1 MSFALYREGEA
12 APLQYR
18 DSEQPW
24 ADFPLLGAR
33 APGTYTCYYHTPS
46 APYVLSARSEPLVVR
61 ADGYLRKPSLQAHRS
76 GAVTEGQEVTLQC
89 QRPATELGPV
99 MFALLKAGSAAPVQ
113 VRPSAGRETDFSL
126 LSVSAGDSGNY
137 SCVYYQARAPFLA
150 SQASPRLE
158 IRVAGEIKCG
168 NPRPLVVAQ
177 EHCWCLYLQRLLSAP
192 HHSEV
197 LPMSFHGEA
206 LRTIGQAALKTTYL
220 TQMGVGALG
229 NAILLFHNIAP
240 GLPGHSPR
248 PPHTI
253 LTHMALANLLFLL
266 SSGVTYTMAA
276 FVLGNPL
283 SSLGWILELLG
294 SALELLA
301 GRLVL
306 LSSPSAGTVV
316 LWSTSDAVFIGLVV
330 WSCGS
335 SVLLLHRH
343 HQRVPYIHTPTGH
356 HRCPPETTAARTILM
371 LVVTFVIFY
380 VDTLDILSM
389 FFHKDA
395 LRTTSQAALKI
406 TYLTQMGIGSL
417 VNVILFFHSIS
428 LVLIGQ
434 SQRPT
439 DMIHTHMAVAN
450 LLVLLSPGIAHTM
463 AASFPRKPLSGL
475 GCKFVYYVQR
485 VARSTA
491 LCSTC
496 VLSTYQ
502 SFTLTPRRA
511 EWVVLRGRAPR
522 VAGPSCC
529 TCWMLSF
536 IMHITA
542 PLKTTGPPNMHNYTD
557 TKDKW
562 FCSSS
567 PDEIGTSYLWSVS
580 DAVFIGLMVWSS
592 GSMVLLLL
600 RHRQRVGN
608 GALADVTLFFCSVSP
623 ALLGHKRRPLQTTVA
638 HMAVANSWVLLS
650 AGPPHTMA
658 AFVSRKPLSSLG
670 CKFVYYIQRVARSTA
685 LCSPCILST
694 YQAFTL
700 TPRRAEWAM
709 LRGKAPRVT
718 GPSYCTC
725 WMLSL
730 LMNIW
735 IPVSISGPQDKHN
748 YTDAQGM
755 WFCSPSA
762 SKAGFVYLW
771 STSDAVFLTLM
782 V

>member
-137 SCVYYQARAPFLA
+137 SCAYYQARAPFLA

-158 IRVAGEIKCG
+158 IRVAGEKKCG
-168 NPRPLVVAQ
+168 NPRPLIVAQ
-177 EHCWCLYLQRLLSAP
+177 EDCWCLYLQSLLSAP
-192 HHSEV
+192 GHSEV

-229 NAILLFHNIAP
+229 KAILLFHNIAP
-240 GLPGHSPR
+240 VLPGHSPR

-301 GRLVL
+301 GILELLGSALELLAGEIKCGNPRPLVIAQDDSWCLYLQRLLSAPRHSEVLPMSLHGEALRTIGQAALKTTYLTQMGDGALGNAILLFHNIAPGLLAHSPRPPHTILTHMALANLLFLLSSGVPYTMAAFVLGHPLSSLGWRLVL

-330 WSCGS
+330 WSSGS

-343 HQRVPYIHTPTGH
+343 HQRVRYIHTPTGH

-485 VARSTA
+485 VARSTT

-511 EWVVLRGRAPR
+511 EWVVLRGRAPK
-522 VAGPSCC
+522 VIGPSCC
-529 TCWMLSF
+529 TCWILSF
-536 IMHITA
+536 IMHIIA
-542 PLKTTGPPNMHNYTD
+542 PLKITGPPNMHNYTD

-567 PDEIGTSYLWSVS
+567 PDEIVSSDDKTASAELVEAVSTRYNNRYHEIRHHWGGRVLGPKSV
-580 DAVFIGLMVWSS
+580 APIAKVEKA
-592 GSMVLLLL
+592 
-600 RHRQRVGN
+600 RVKEQ
-608 GALADVTLFFCSVSP
+608 ATK
-623 ALLGHKRRPLQTTVA
+623 LG
-638 HMAVANSWVLLS
+638 
-650 AGPPHTMA
+650 
-658 AFVSRKPLSSLG
+658 
-670 CKFVYYIQRVARSTA
+670 
-685 LCSPCILST
+685 
-694 YQAFTL
+694 
-700 TPRRAEWAM
+700 
-709 LRGKAPRVT
+709 
-718 GPSYCTC
+718 
-725 WMLSL
+725 
-730 LMNIW
+730 
-735 IPVSISGPQDKHN
+735 
-748 YTDAQGM
+748 
-755 WFCSPSA
+755 
-762 SKAGFVYLW
+762 
-771 STSDAVFLTLM
+771 
-782 V
+782 